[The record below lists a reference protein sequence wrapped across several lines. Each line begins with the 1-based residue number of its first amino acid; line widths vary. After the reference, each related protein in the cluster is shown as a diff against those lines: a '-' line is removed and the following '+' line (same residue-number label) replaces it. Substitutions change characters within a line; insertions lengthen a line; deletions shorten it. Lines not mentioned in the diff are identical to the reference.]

1 MNLAGVSYN
10 QGERKGFHSFRRSLG
25 TWMLENE
32 IPLET
37 IKQVLGHSS
46 IDSSKPYL
54 STNLKKL
61 KSCSLNF
68 EGIELK
74 REELK

>member
-1 MNLAGVSYN
+1 
-10 QGERKGFHSFRRSLG
+10 
-25 TWMLENE
+25 MLENE